1 MWARS
6 LFLVYLFRHPEV
18 FARIV
23 KGPVRVTELHCL
35 SLVGICFSLLFQA
48 HSLLLRLSK
57 FLWEHLVVAT
67 TKLLWADK
75 CGVYSWLLYHQRTL
89 LHHLRA
95 LLETLP
101 EGLIRTVLFENEISL
116 LPLAPLPV
124 AIIIV
129 LATLDP
135 TFDIVDTTGYQTT
148 LTWLFFLFLVI
159 VIVGVSQTCSPSVTA
174 WHPLLAKVLELW
186 FGDLFSQNVPAD
198 LKLIFTLG

>member
-1 MWARS
+1 M
-6 LFLVYLFRHPEV
+6 
-18 FARIV
+18 
-23 KGPVRVTELHCL
+23 
-35 SLVGICFSLLFQA
+35 
-48 HSLLLRLSK
+48 
-57 FLWEHLVVAT
+57 
-67 TKLLWADK
+67 
-75 CGVYSWLLYHQRTL
+75 
-89 LHHLRA
+89 
-95 LLETLP
+95 ETLP

-174 WHPLLAKVLELW
+174 
-186 FGDLFSQNVPAD
+186 
-198 LKLIFTLG
+198 